1 MRPQQRGD
9 DRLLLAARTS
19 GPVLG
24 AVEWFCPGE
33 HEWVE
38 RAVEAMGRAGIH
50 RLRTGV
56 SWADYDTPAGRSW
69 YAWLLPRLAG
79 ELELLP
85 CFTHTPPS
93 LGVVAKSSAPPR
105 EPKAYA
111 DFLDCVITEHG
122 RHFEWLELWNEPNNL
137 NDWDRRLDPEW
148 LTFCEMVGGAAY
160 WAKQRGKRAVLGG
173 MCPSDPNWLALMAE
187 RGVLD
192 HIDAVG
198 IHAFPEIWERDWRGW
213 PGLVA
218 EMRAVLDRFGL
229 GPEIWATEVGYSTWR
244 HDEARQITCLL
255 QGLKAP
261 LERFYWYALQD
272 LDPERATRE
281 GFHVD
286 ERHYHFGLI
295 RADGTPKLLHRL
307 LAADG
312 VEAARAA
319 SQLAAPALAPDEPR
333 VVVTG
338 GAGFIGS
345 NLVDRLALQGERVL
359 VYDSL
364 TRPGVEANAEWLKQQ
379 HGRRVQIEIAD
390 VRDAYTLRDAVRRAS
405 AVYHFAAQ
413 VAVTTSLEDPKT
425 DFEVNARGTFNLLEA
440 LRRRNDP
447 PPLVFTSTNKVYGA
461 LEGVEVQARANR
473 YAPVIEEL
481 EAFGIAETQP
491 LAFCSPYGC
500 AKGAADQYVL
510 DFGRMYGL
518 PTTVV
523 RMSCIYGPRQLGTED
538 QGWVA
543 HFLRAAL
550 AGEPITIYGDGRQV
564 RDLLYVDDLVEA
576 MLLARARIGDLQ
588 GRPFNLGGGPANAVS
603 LLEILRLIE
612 QLAGAPPQV
621 RFGPWRPGDQ
631 LYYVSDTRALC
642 ARTGWR
648 PAVDVGTGLARL
660 WRWLCARRGE
670 SPAQRCEP
678 PALARYAT

>member
-1 MRPQQRGD
+1 MRPRQRGV
-9 DRLLLAARTS
+9 DRLPLAVRTS
-19 GPVLG
+19 DPVLG

-33 HEWVE
+33 HERVE
-38 RAVEAMGRAGIH
+38 RALEALRRAGID

-56 SWADYDTPAGRSW
+56 SWADYHTPAGRPW
-69 YAWLLPRLAG
+69 YDWLLPRLAG

-85 CFTHTPPS
+85 CFTYTPPS

-111 DFLDCVITEHG
+111 DFLDHVITVHG

-137 NDWDRRLDPEW
+137 NDWDWRLDPQW
-148 LTFCEMVGGAAY
+148 LIFSEMVGGAAY

-192 HIDAVG
+192 HVDAVG

-213 PGLVA
+213 PGLLA
-218 EMRAVLDRFGL
+218 ALRAVLDRFGL
-229 GPEIWATEVGYSTWR
+229 RPEIWATEAGYSTWR
-244 HDEARQITCLL
+244 HDEARQIDCLL
-255 QGLKAP
+255 EGLAAP

-272 LDPERATRE
+272 LDPERASQE

-307 LAADG
+307 LATEG
-312 VEAARAA
+312 VEGARGA
-319 SQLAAPALAPDEPR
+319 SQLAAPALAADAPR

-345 NLVDRLALQGERVL
+345 NLVDRLAREGERVL

-364 TRPGVEANAEWLKQQ
+364 ARPGVEANAEWLKDR
-379 HGRRVQIEIAD
+379 HGTRVQIEIAD
-390 VRDAYTLRDAVRRAS
+390 VRDRYTLRDAVRMAS
-405 AVYHFAAQ
+405 AIYHFAAQ
-413 VAVTTSLEDPKT
+413 VAVTTSLEDPTT
-425 DFEVNARGTFNLLEA
+425 DFEVNACGTFNLLEA

-461 LEGVEVQARANR
+461 LEGVEVEARANR
-473 YAPVIEEL
+473 YAPVNEEL
-481 EAFGIAETQP
+481 EVFGIAETQP

-523 RMSCIYGPRQLGTED
+523 RMSCIYGPRQFGTED

-612 QLAGAPPQV
+612 PLAGAPPQV

-631 LYYVSDTRALC
+631 LYYVSDTRALR

-648 PAVDVGTGLARL
+648 PAVDVGTGLARI
-660 WRWLCARRGE
+660 WRWLCAQRGE
-670 SPAQRCEP
+670 SPGRRREA
-678 PALARYAT
+678 PAIARYAT